1 MPSSYLWGKFSSVSW
16 EMCER
21 YCNKLVFMFL
31 FFQAWASKA
40 MELWF
45 YLLGQYLF
53 FFPSIQYIISCLI
66 FLPFLTVSVCKYFYF
81 THTWSCLFVQ
91 VIPDST
97 HFLSSL
103 LSLPFL
109 WTPLCH
115 PQSFSLRYLFMIFSL
130 YHSMYYMCLCL
141 IYHLSS
147 IIYHHLL

>member
-1 MPSSYLWGKFSSVSW
+1 MSDICIKRRTYWTPKSQPASFHCHSFIHSFRTST
-16 EMCER
+16 
-21 YCNKLVFMFL
+21 L
-31 FFQAWASKA
+31 FFSF
-40 MELWF
+40 L
-45 YLLGQYLF
+45 
-53 FFPSIQYIISCLI
+53 PSIQYIISCLI

-115 PQSFSLRYLFMIFSL
+115 PQSFSLRHFLWLFSL

>member
-1 MPSSYLWGKFSSVSW
+1 MSDISIKRRTYWTPKS
-16 EMCER
+16 
-21 YCNKLVFMFL
+21 
-31 FFQAWASKA
+31 QPASFHCHSFIHS
-40 MELWF
+40 ENL
-45 YLLGQYLF
+45 LF
-53 FFPSIQYIISCLI
+53 FFLSFHPIYHFMPHFSTFSHCLCVQI
-66 FLPFLTVSVCKYFYF
+66 LYF

-115 PQSFSLRYLFMIFSL
+115 PQSFSLRHFLWLFSL